1 MKKQPLPKAEPRPP
15 NDRGQGRKSMSG
27 AGKSPT
33 VNLRLPVAL
42 ADKVRERGGSAWVRG
57 LIEAA

>member
-1 MKKQPLPKAEPRPP
+1 MKKQPSPKPAPRPH

-27 AGKSPT
+27 SGVSPKI
-33 VNLRLPVAL
+33 NIRLPAELVE
-42 ADKVRERGGSAWVRG
+42 KVYQRGGSAWVRG